1 MRKSLVALAATAAL
15 LAPMASRAS
24 EEEEGGQTFKLGLG
38 IGYSM
43 PFGDARKG
51 ESMANLYSGEVPVEL
66 ELSYKLTH
74 AFSAGVYGGYGYG
87 IVTPSGRLEADVA
100 ASGVIQSIATWR
112 VGIQGEYEF
121 GKAGAGTP
129 FLGARVGY
137 VTESVTGKNGWG
149 NSSASGWEWLTL
161 TFGVDFQA
169 ARGVAV
175 APYVSGAIGQY
186 TDVKPAGGSSQSIPG
201 GEQTLHG
208 WLTLGVRGTYGL

>member
-24 EEEEGGQTFKLGLG
+24 EGEEGGQMLKLGLG

-43 PFGDARKG
+43 PFGDALKG
-51 ESMANLYSGEVPVEL
+51 ESMTNLYSGEIPIEL

-74 AFSAGVYGGYGYG
+74 AFSLGVYGGYGYG

-112 VGIQGEYEF
+112 VGVQGEYEL
-121 GKAGAGTP
+121 GKMGAGTP

-161 TFGVDFQA
+161 VFGVDFQA
-169 ARGVAV
+169 ARGVAI

-186 TDVKPAGGSSQSIPG
+186 TDLKPAGGSSASIPG
-201 GEQTLHG
+201 GDQTLHG
-208 WLTLGVRGTYGL
+208 WLTIGVRGTYGL